1 MLFDYES
8 NDYTITNI
16 TLANS
21 GVLLKNDKKFSFT
34 NKTDKK
40 LENYMA
46 SLTLKGDEYSIKY
59 DEEMEGDKTQKAIDD
74 KMWIVIRNTSFT
86 ENEGYRLRDGDVI
99 KLGKVIFKVKEIKV
113 DQKSKIKQDKKINKA
128 ASSNNNNLIKDRTIA
143 DLRNNNQSSNRHGIE
158 FASEMVNN
166 PQGPGSNNNL
176 NQNNKNNSTNN
187 NHDKNL
193 SVNNKNQSGNNLKSE
208 DLGEIPKGKRRKK
221 IIPQCRIC
229 LMEDNDAD
237 NPLINPCACIG
248 SVRFIHVDCIRK
260 WLKSKI
266 TTKMFN
272 FLIVH
277 SFKNL
282 ECELCKKTFPE
293 RIKFKDEIINIYEMQ
308 KPENNYIMLESISRE
323 KRENRYLYIIHLKD
337 KQSIKLGRA
346 NDSDVRMTDI
356 SVSRNH
362 ASLKLYNGYL
372 YLQDN
377 SSKFGTLVN
386 LQRSLIVIPQRQL
399 ALQSGKLY
407 LLFNL
412 KKTCFAAFRC
422 YKNKTLMQQD
432 YNDYLEAQV
441 VLCSKRE
448 ESDFVNI
455 VNLYFYLHFVVDNFF
470 T

>member
-1 MLFDYES
+1 M
-8 NDYTITNI
+8 
-16 TLANS
+16 TLDRS
-21 GVLLKNDKKFSFT
+21 GVFLKNDKKISFA

-40 LENYMA
+40 IENYMA
-46 SLTLKGDEYSIKY
+46 SLSLKGDEYSINY
-59 DEEMEGDKTQKAIDD
+59 DEQLEGDKIPKALDD
-74 KMWIVIRNTSFT
+74 KMWIVIGNTNFS
-86 ENEGYRLRDGDVI
+86 ENEGYRLRDGDII

-113 DQKSKIKQDKKINKA
+113 DQKTRIKPNRNLNTSA
-128 ASSNNNNLIKDRTIA
+128 LNNNNINLIKDRTIP
-143 DLRNNNQSSNRHGIE
+143 DFRNINQSSNRPGNV
-158 FASEMVNN
+158 FAAEMVQNAN
-166 PQGPGSNNNL
+166 GARTNYNLNENNNI
-176 NQNNKNNSTNN
+176 NNNCNNINKNNFKKENIDLALN
-187 NHDKNL
+187 LDCKND
-193 SVNNKNQSGNNLKSE
+193 NLPE
-208 DLGEIPKGKRRKK
+208 LPKGKRRKK

-229 LMEDNDAD
+229 LMEDNDSD
-237 NPLINPCACIG
+237 NPLINPCSCMG

-282 ECELCKKTFPE
+282 ECELCKKAFPE
-293 RIKFKDEIINIYEMQ
+293 RIKYKNEIMNIYEME

-362 ASLKLYNGYL
+362 ASLKLFNGYL

-386 LQRSLIVIPQRQL
+386 LQKNVIVIPKRQL
-399 ALQSGKLY
+399 ALQSGKLFM
-407 LLFNL
+407 LFNL
-412 KKTCFAAFRC
+412 KRTCFAAFRC
-422 YKNKTLMQQD
+422 FTNKALMQRD
-432 YNDYLEAQV
+432 YNDLLEAQFCLRV
-441 VLCSKRE
+441 KE
-448 ESDFVNI
+448 NESDFVHI
-455 VNLYFYLHFVVDNFF
+455 VMNKNNHNFF
-470 T
+470 LHHKVFSKFFDNLFNK

>member
-1 MLFDYES
+1 M
-8 NDYTITNI
+8 
-16 TLANS
+16 TLSSS
-21 GVLLKNDKKFSFT
+21 GVFLKNDKKLCFT

-40 LENYMA
+40 FENYMA
-46 SLTLKGDEYSIKY
+46 TLNLKGDEYSLKY
-59 DEEMEGDKTQKAIDD
+59 EEELESDITLKSLDD
-74 KMWIVIRNTSFT
+74 KMWIVIHNTHFD
-86 ENEGYRLRDGDVI
+86 ENEGYRLREGDII

-113 DQKSKIKQDKKINKA
+113 DQKTKIKSDKNLKGNGIHN
-128 ASSNNNNLIKDRTIA
+128 SNNLLKDRTVA
-143 DLRNNNQSSNRHGIE
+143 DFRNINQFSNRPGVE
-158 FASEMVNN
+158 FAAELINN
-166 PQGPGSNNNL
+166 PIGSINNINKNINKNSNNNL
-176 NQNNKNNSTNN
+176 ALKSNSNCNLNNDIKNN
-187 NHDKNL
+187 L
-193 SVNNKNQSGNNLKSE
+193 S
-208 DLGEIPKGKRRKK
+208 EIPKGKRQRK

-237 NPLINPCACIG
+237 NPMINPCSCIG
-248 SVRFIHVDCIRK
+248 TVRFIHVDCIRK

-372 YLQDN
+372 YLLDN
-377 SSKFGTLVN
+377 SSKFGTLVH
-386 LQRSLIVIPQRQL
+386 LQRNFKLIPQKQL
-399 ALQSGKLY
+399 ALQSGKFY
-407 LLFNL
+407 LLVNV

-432 YNDYLEAQV
+432 YNDFLEAQA
-441 VLCSKRE
+441 VLSKPE

-455 VNLYFYLHFVVDNFF
+455 VSY
-470 T
+470 